1 MNDLLQDLRYT
12 FRTLRR
18 DAGFTTFAILIVGL
32 GIGASSTVFS
42 VVNTLLLRPL
52 PFRDPER
59 LVWIANHDTGGLSGA
74 TTQVSNMLDVR
85 ERAHSLTEVAAYFAF
100 YGVGDNMMTG
110 LGEPERLSGVPV
122 SENFFPMLG
131 VQPQIGRLFNAD
143 ECKWKGPRAVLLS
156 HGFWERRFNADAAI
170 VGKHLT
176 LNDEPYS
183 VIGVLPATFD
193 FAEVFAPGS
202 HFDLYFPFPLT
213 PETNRWGNTM
223 AMVGRLKPG
232 VTPAAAQSELAAVAK
247 AIARDHGE
255 RNRNDFEGHLSPLAD
270 HVSGRV
276 RPAVLVL
283 ACAVGVVM
291 LIVCANLSNLLLA
304 RTTGRHKEIAIR
316 TALGAGRGRLIQ
328 QMLTES
334 LVLSSSGAAL
344 GILLAVAGTRA
355 LAHLDSI
362 SIPMLPSVRT
372 DSTALLFALA
382 MAVLTGLVFGL
393 APALQVR
400 DKGLHDALKD
410 TGRGSTEGK
419 GRHWSR
425 NVLVVAEISFACM
438 LLVGAGLL
446 SRSFL
451 RVLDVDMGFH
461 PERAAAIRVDP
472 DARYRT
478 QAEQNAYFDEVLRLA
493 RGVRGV
499 NAAGLSDALPLGRN
513 RAWGSPAKGQQYAR
527 GQFPNSFVRI
537 VSDGYIGAM
546 GIPLRAGRDF
556 TERDALSSEPVIVIN
571 ETLAKRLWPGEGA
584 LGKIMLAC
592 GERHVVGVVGDV
604 RHLALEQG
612 SGNEM
617 YLPIRQCND
626 FASVDL
632 VVRTSQTP
640 ADLAAGVRAA
650 LRPVAPNLPGN
661 DFRALQMLV
670 DKAVSPRRFTVLLL
684 GGFAAFALIL
694 ASLGIYAV
702 ISYSVSQRTQELG
715 IRMALGASARDLEG
729 RIIGQTLALAAAGM
743 ILGGAASWLLS
754 RAFTGMLFGVTATD
768 PATFL
773 GMVAVLTVVSAVAGY
788 IPARR
793 AARID
798 PMLALRAD

>member
-42 VVNTLLLRPL
+42 VANTLLLRPL

-100 YGVGDNMMTG
+100 YGVGDNMLTG

-156 HGFWERRFNADAAI
+156 HGFWERRFTSDPAI

-183 VIGVLPATFD
+183 VIGVLPTSFD

-223 AMVGRLKPG
+223 AMIGRLKPG
-232 VTPAAAQSELAAVAK
+232 VTPAAAQSELTAVATS
-247 AIARDHGE
+247 IARDHGE
-255 RNRNDFEGHLSPLAD
+255 RNRNDFEGHLSPLSE

-372 DSTALLFALA
+372 DGTALLFALA

-446 SRSFL
+446 IRSFL

-461 PERAAAIRVDP
+461 PERAAAVRVDP
-472 DARYRT
+472 DSRYRT
-478 QAEQNAYFDEVLRLA
+478 QAQQNAYFDEVLRLA

-513 RAWGSPAKGQQYAR
+513 RSWGAPAKGHQYAR

-546 GIPLRAGRDF
+546 GIPLRKGRDF
-556 TERDALSSEPVIVIN
+556 TERDAPSSEPVIVIN
-571 ETLAKRLWPGEGA
+571 ETLAKRLWPGEEA
-584 LGKIMLAC
+584 LGKIMVAC
-592 GERHVVGVVGDV
+592 GDRRVVGVVGDV

-617 YLPIRQCND
+617 YLPIRQCSD

-632 VVRTSQTP
+632 VVRTAQTP

-650 LRPVAPNLPGN
+650 LRPIAPNLPGN
-661 DFRALQMLV
+661 DFRPLQMLV